1 MSSQK
6 TFKLNTGAEI
16 PAIGL
21 GTWLSGKTDDSAY
34 TSVKEAIKVG
44 YRHIDT
50 AYMYLNEAQV
60 GRGVRDGLKENGLE
74 RKDIFVTTK
83 LTSIHHRPEK
93 VVEAFNESLESLD
106 IEYIDLYLVHWPV
119 PLNPASGEL
128 IPSLPDGSRDLD
140 EEMLGRFDVTW
151 AAMEKLLDTGKVK
164 AIGVSNFSI
173 HNLERLLK
181 TAKVVPAVNQVEL
194 HPFNPQ
200 NKLLEYCSSK
210 GIHCTAYSPL
220 GTRNGNLIDN
230 SLIAEIA
237 AAHNALPAQVLISW
251 GITRSS
257 VLPKSVTPSR
267 IKANFETIELSK
279 EDIERINTLGVT
291 HHKRFVYPEWG
302 VPVFDEDFEDSKK

>member
-6 TFKLNTGAEI
+6 IFKLNTGADI

-21 GTWLSGKTDDSAY
+21 GTWLSGKDDSGY
-34 TSVKEAIKVG
+34 TSVKEAINVG

-50 AYMYLNEAQV
+50 AFMYGNEEQI

-83 LTSIHHRPEK
+83 LPPTYHRPEK
-93 VVEAFNESLESLD
+93 VVEAFNSSFASLN
-106 IEYIDLYLVHWPV
+106 IEYIDLYLMHWPV
-119 PLNPASGEL
+119 PLNPASGEK
-128 IPSLPDGSRDLD
+128 IPLRPDGSRDLD
-140 EEMLGRFDVTW
+140 ETMLGKFDVTW

-173 HNLERLLK
+173 PNLEHLLK
-181 TAKVVPAVNQVEL
+181 TSKVVPAVNQIEL

-210 GIHCTAYSPL
+210 GIHCSAYSPL
-220 GTRNGNLIDN
+220 GTSNGNLCEN
-230 SLIAEIA
+230 STITDIA
-237 AAHNALPAQVLISW
+237 AAHKILPAQVLISW
-251 GITRSS
+251 GITRGS

-279 EDIERINTLGVT
+279 EEIERINTLGST
-291 HHKRFVYPEWG
+291 HPKRFVSPNWG
-302 VPVFDEDFEDSKK
+302 VPVFDEEFELASKN